1 MSQMK
6 LFLVTSCY
14 LYYPAVQHALS
25 EYGRPQD
32 YRLDYLLLKA
42 EDEAITEI
50 PDWPHVDRLIFLLQ
64 DVGDLVR
71 FLRFASDISNTLYM
85 NKDRLLIIGRGNLL
99 KLLSMCYHNIDSV
112 LFPLDGCSMHQLG
125 VFLNERV
132 HLAKGCERERIKSR
146 LARGQMWGFISL
158 LSGRG
163 ARYEAQETN
172 KSVKTLYAQRQ
183 KSLIKLNC
191 CKHRDIYPLL

>member
-1 MSQMK
+1 MK

-14 LYYPAVQHALS
+14 LYYPAVKHALS

-32 YRLDYLLLKA
+32 NPLDYLLV
-42 EDEAITEI
+42 EPDEEVMTPI
-50 PDWPHVDRLIFLLQ
+50 PDWSSVERLIFILQ

-85 NKDRLLIIGRGNLL
+85 NKERLIIIGKANLL

-112 LFPLDGCSMHQLG
+112 LFPLDGCSMDQLG
-125 VFLNERV
+125 VYLNERV
-132 HLAKGCERERIKSR
+132 HLGNGVDRERIKSR
-146 LARGQMWGFISL
+146 LARGEMWGFISL

-163 ARYEAQETN
+163 AMREAEDTN
-172 KSVKTLYAQRQ
+172 KSVKTLYAQRH
-183 KSLIKLNC
+183 KSLAKLNC
-191 CKHRDIYPLL
+191 RKHRDIYSLL